1 MGIIKKLKKH
11 FRRKEKL
18 QKLGTREIY
27 SISSFDP
34 SKKTILFTSRD
45 FPTHDKDS
53 GSNRLKEIILIYKSL
68 DYNCILFAPDMFED
82 DPYVEFYA
90 GQNIIVFVEN
100 MKFRSI
106 YDFAESLKKIDYVWF
121 NGPLALNLFYK
132 KMKTVLP
139 HAKYIYDM
147 VDIHFLR
154 FRRAIEIE
162 PNRISLKKN
171 YRHFFRL
178 ETVVAPKLDYIIAIS
193 DKEKEIMSQYADEN
207 KIITISNIHYPK
219 INISERKDFTSSQG
233 IIFIGSI
240 HEPNIDAVKFLYD
253 KIMPLVWKE
262 NPELEV
268 SVIGNVSEK
277 LDLKQ
282 YPKFKFLGFVES
294 IEDHFMSSRLMVA
307 PLRFGAGVKG
317 KIGQAFEYYLPVV
330 TTDIGAEGMQ
340 LVNEKN
346 VLIANEEKSF
356 AEAILRLYN
365 DEGLWNTLRD
375 HSIDSLRIFSPRE
388 AQKTLKNFNF

>member
-1 MGIIKKLKKH
+1 MGIIKKIKKH

-18 QKLGTREIY
+18 KTLGTLEIA
-27 SISSFDP
+27 SITSFDP

-82 DPYVEFYA
+82 DLYVKFYTE
-90 GQNIIVFVEN
+90 QNIIVFVEN
-100 MKFRSI
+100 AKFPNI
-106 YDFAESLKKIDYVWF
+106 YDFAGSLKKIDFVWF
-121 NGPLALNLFYK
+121 NGPLALNLFYQ

-154 FRRAIEIE
+154 FKRAIEIE

-171 YRHFFRL
+171 YKHFFRL

-193 DKEKEIMSQYADEN
+193 DKEKEIMSRYADKN

-219 INISERKDFTSSQG
+219 IDISERKNFTASKG
-233 IIFIGSI
+233 ILFIGSI

-253 KIMPLVWKE
+253 KIMPLVWNT

-268 SVIGNVSEK
+268 SIIGNVADK
-277 LDLKQ
+277 LDVKQ

-294 IEDHFMSSRLMVA
+294 IEDQFITSKLMVA

-317 KIGQAFEYYLPVV
+317 KIGQAFEYFLPVV

-356 AEAILRLYN
+356 AEAIIRLNN
-365 DEGLWNTLRD
+365 DEDLWNTLSKN
-375 HSIDSLRIFSPRE
+375 SIDSLKPFSIKAVSE
-388 AQKTLKNFNF
+388 TLKKI

>member
-1 MGIIKKLKKH
+1 MGIIKKIKKH

-18 QKLGTREIY
+18 KILGTQEI
-27 SISSFDP
+27 INITSFDL
-34 SKKTILFTSRD
+34 SKKTILFASRD

-53 GSNRLKEIILIYKSL
+53 GSNRLKEIILIYKDL
-68 DYNCILFAPDMFED
+68 GYNCILFAPNMFED
-82 DPYVEFYA
+82 DAYVKFYE
-90 GQNIIVFVEN
+90 QKNIIVFVEN
-100 MKFRSI
+100 IKFSNI
-106 YDFAESLKKIDYVWF
+106 YKFITVFRKIDFVWF

-132 KMKTVLP
+132 KMKAILP
-139 HAKYIYDM
+139 NAKFMYDM

-154 FRRAIEIE
+154 YKRAIEIE
-162 PNRISLKKN
+162 PNRISLKKK

-178 ETVVAPKLDYIIAIS
+178 ETVVAPQLDYIVAIS
-193 DKEKEIMSQYADEN
+193 DKEKEIMSQYADKN

-219 INISERKDFTSSQG
+219 IDVSERKDFAASEG

-253 KIMPLVWKE
+253 KIMPLVWKT

-268 SVIGNVSEK
+268 SIIGNVADK

-294 IEDHFMSSRLMVA
+294 IEDHFMKSKIMVA

-317 KIGQAFEYYLPVV
+317 KIGQAFEYFLPVV

-340 LVNEKN
+340 LINEKN
-346 VLIANEEKSF
+346 VLIANDEKSF
-356 AEAILRLYN
+356 AEAIIRLNN
-365 DEGLWNTLRD
+365 DEELWNTLCEY
-375 HSIDSLRIFSPRE
+375 SVDSLQPFSISAVSE
-388 AQKTLKNFNF
+388 TLKKIN